1 MDLLRETVLDLWEEK
16 RGDLETDSQKYK
28 KQLSVLETKRERIF
42 EMREDG
48 SYTKEEFLER
58 KAEMD
63 NQMATVRISLSE
75 STIDQFDIEAAITYA
90 TKFVSDLDR
99 QWVDLRDEL
108 KPRLQKLIFP
118 EGIPYF
124 KGKGFA
130 TTDLSLMLATQKTV
144 RNRRSNVVTY
154 CIEHWNTLIQQIKH
168 WSEILPHIFEGQ
180 DFGLAAT

>member
-63 NQMATVRISLSE
+63 NQMATVRISL
-75 STIDQFDIEAAITYA
+75 
-90 TKFVSDLDR
+90 
-99 QWVDLRDEL
+99 
-108 KPRLQKLIFP
+108 
-118 EGIPYF
+118 
-124 KGKGFA
+124 
-130 TTDLSLMLATQKTV
+130 
-144 RNRRSNVVTY
+144 
-154 CIEHWNTLIQQIKH
+154 
-168 WSEILPHIFEGQ
+168 
-180 DFGLAAT
+180 